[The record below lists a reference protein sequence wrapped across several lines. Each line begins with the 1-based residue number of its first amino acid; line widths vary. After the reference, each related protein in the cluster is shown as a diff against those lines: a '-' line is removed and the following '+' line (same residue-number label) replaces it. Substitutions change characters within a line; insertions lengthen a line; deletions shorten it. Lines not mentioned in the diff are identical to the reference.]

1 MGEMLFLSFPALL
14 LIIAAVNDI
23 RYHRIPAQLTVFG
36 TAVSAAA
43 PAFGVSLWHVMTRLA
58 AAFVTLLAL
67 TLITLVCE
75 RILKKKLL
83 GGGDILLIFMSCL
96 YLDWTE
102 NMYALLSACI
112 VAIAV
117 YLVRFR
123 QRRDTAFP
131 LAPFLAFGWLAAI
144 LGRVTVTLH

>member
-23 RYHRIPAQLTVFG
+23 RYHRIPVQLTVFG
-36 TAVSAAA
+36 TVVSAAA
-43 PAFGVSLWHVMTRLA
+43 PVFGVSFWHALTRLA
-58 AAFVTLLAL
+58 AAFVTMLAL

-75 RILKKKLL
+75 KILKKKLL

-102 NMYALLSACI
+102 NMYALLAAFI
-112 VAIAV
+112 AAIAI
-117 YLVRFR
+117 YLVRSR
-123 QRRDTAFP
+123 QKWDTAFP
-131 LAPFLAFGWLAAI
+131 LAPFLAFGWLAVI